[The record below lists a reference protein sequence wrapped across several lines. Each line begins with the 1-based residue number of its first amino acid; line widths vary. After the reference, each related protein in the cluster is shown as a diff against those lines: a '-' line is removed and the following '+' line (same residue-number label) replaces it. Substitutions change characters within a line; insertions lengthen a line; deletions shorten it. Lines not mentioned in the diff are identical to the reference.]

1 MASKAQ
7 VNNFI
12 SKLSTLAIA
21 EAKKRD
27 KWVLPS
33 VCIAQAALETG
44 WGTSNLMTKANA
56 YFGIKASGWKG
67 KVYNSNTLECYDG
80 RTYKNI
86 NACFRAY
93 DSVEDSV
100 KDYFDLI
107 TKSARYSAAVNE
119 KNAEKAITAIKNGG
133 YATDPTYISKIMNII
148 NSYNLTKYDN
158 FKDVAPVK
166 ETAKKLTEGDTVR
179 LKTGAKYYDG
189 QTPKSFV
196 YKRNHK
202 VKSITGDRVVI
213 TYDGITVGA
222 VKASDL
228 TVIKETVKK
237 LTEGC
242 TVKLNN
248 GAKYY
253 DGKIPKSFVYNRNH
267 KVKSIS
273 GDRVVITYD
282 GITVGAVKA
291 SDLTVI

>member
-1 MASKAQ
+1 MASAVQ
-7 VNNFI
+7 VNDFI
-12 SKLSTLAIA
+12 SKLSALAIA

-44 WGTSNLMTKANA
+44 WGTSSLMTKANA

-80 RTYKNI
+80 RTYENI

-148 NSYNLTKYDN
+148 NIYDLTKYDN
-158 FKDVAPVK
+158 FKDAAPVK
-166 ETAKKLTEGDTVR
+166 EAAKTEKADTVYTVKAGDTLSGIASKYGTTYKKLAEYNGIEKPNVIKIGQKIKIPGASKSSTAKKLTEGDTVR

-189 QTPKSFV
+189 KTPQAFV
-196 YKRNHK
+196 YK
-202 VKSITGDRVVI
+202 
-213 TYDGITVGA
+213 
-222 VKASDL
+222 
-228 TVIKETVKK
+228 
-237 LTEGC
+237 
-242 TVKLNN
+242 
-248 GAKYY
+248 
-253 DGKIPKSFVYNRNH
+253 RNH

-273 GDRVVITYD
+273 GDRVVITFS
-282 GITVGAVKA
+282 GIVVGAVKA
-291 SDLTVI
+291 SDLTVIK